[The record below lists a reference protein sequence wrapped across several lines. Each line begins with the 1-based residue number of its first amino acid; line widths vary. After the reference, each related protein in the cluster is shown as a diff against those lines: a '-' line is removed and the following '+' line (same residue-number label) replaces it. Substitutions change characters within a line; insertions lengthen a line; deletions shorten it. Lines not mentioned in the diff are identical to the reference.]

1 MTSLFRTMTMS
12 AVALGIAGITME
24 AQPQP
29 ARSHALDDRSPV
41 TVRGCLER
49 ESAPQPVHGEPQL
62 PRGNPPATQ
71 ATTTHPG
78 QPGSVHGDAAAHARQ
93 TAGEQFILRV
103 DSPGISGA
111 TPRTGMP
118 TAEGGLVDERLA
130 AGAIGTTV
138 YRLKAG
144 PSVDLA
150 AHVQHTV
157 EVTGH
162 PIATVGQEGT
172 GAGAP
177 GTASPVQSPSQAGTS
192 GAASATTGAMPTTA
206 SVIEAGWLE
215 VTTIRM
221 IADTCS

>member
-1 MTSLFRTMTMS
+1 M
-12 AVALGIAGITME
+12 
-24 AQPQP
+24 
-29 ARSHALDDRSPV
+29 
-41 TVRGCLER
+41 
-49 ESAPQPVHGEPQL
+49 
-62 PRGNPPATQ
+62 
-71 ATTTHPG
+71 
-78 QPGSVHGDAAAHARQ
+78 HGDAAAHARQ
-93 TAGEQFILRV
+93 TAGEQFILRL

-118 TAEGGLVDERLA
+118 TAEGGLVDERLE

-162 PIATVGQEGT
+162 AIATVGQEGT
-172 GAGAP
+172 AN
-177 GTASPVQSPSQAGTS
+177 
-192 GAASATTGAMPTTA
+192 ATTGAMPMSA
-206 SVIEAGWLE
+206 AAIEGGWLE
-215 VTTIRM
+215 VTAIRM